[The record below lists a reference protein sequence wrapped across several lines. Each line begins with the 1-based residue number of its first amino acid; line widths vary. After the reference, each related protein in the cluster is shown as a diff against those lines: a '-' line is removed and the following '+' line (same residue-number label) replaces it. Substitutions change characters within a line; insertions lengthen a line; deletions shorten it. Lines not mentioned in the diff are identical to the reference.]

1 MNMKLQSIL
10 PLLQVAPLL
19 LLASCTQEE
28 FPGAQDIQTQ
38 QIAISVTDGGYS
50 SADAPATRTAENG
63 YSTEFTVGD
72 ACGLYVVRGA
82 KTVYSNVKLTAERD
96 AASGGLVW
104 KAADGTGLAGMPD
117 DDYYLYY
124 PYQPDMDGKT
134 ADVPQDELHQ
144 RDLYFF
150 QPLIS
155 SWQPNE
161 DQSAREAYTASDLMT
176 AHSTASPDPTAVN
189 IFEIG
194 FHMRHRMS
202 LAVID
207 LPKTVY
213 EFTDARVP
221 DYTVITPTAF
231 SGPAKPLRTGNNFR
245 YIVNPQTS
253 AAPTISGSFDEGSM
267 EFTVTP
273 SGLYKGYFK
282 KFKINGAP
290 ETKIS
295 YTIQRGDFLLTD
307 GNLLPRDAALTEEQ
321 KAKVAAIVFWTPAE
335 TETEGRTTPAGL
347 SDDKIRSRDFPH
359 CTHGLAIS
367 TQTPVKAPW
376 QNDHD
381 DWTADDFVQRF
392 QNSDNFSRADK
403 SDFRPIAPLNKAE
416 DDLNRVLGYQNTQ
429 VLLAYNDWH
438 RSSGK
443 GTLVGIADKLT
454 EFAAANPAPEGS
466 TGWYI
471 PSAKEL
477 YMYMN
482 KDLDNIYY
490 MNKDLHKLMNG
501 SETSDIL
508 NSSYSALG
516 IRPPFE
522 FFPYPWS
529 STETRHRDYDVFDE
543 AYHLN
548 GNGYYITN
556 SVKRVGNYG
565 AGVVFVCAF

>member
-1 MNMKLQSIL
+1 MRPSYITYATFLRRSIL
-10 PLLQVAPLL
+10 PAAALLI
-19 LLASCTQEE
+19 LLAACAKEQVPVAREAGRPIT
-28 FPGAQDIQTQ
+28 FTI
-38 QIAISVTDGGYS
+38 TDGGYS

-72 ACGLYVVRGA
+72 ACGLYIVRGDRM
-82 KTVYSNVKLTAERD
+82 VYSNVKLIAERD

-161 DQSAREAYTASDLMT
+161 DQSTRKAYTASDLMT

-221 DYTVITPTAF
+221 DYTVITPTTF
-231 SGPAKPLRTGNNFR
+231 TGTAKPLRTGDNFR

-253 AAPTISGSFDEGSM
+253 AAPTISGSFEDGSQ
-267 EFTVTP
+267 EFTITP

-290 ETKIS
+290 ETKVS

-307 GNLLPRDAALTEEQ
+307 GNLLPRDATLTAER

-335 TETEGRTTPAGL
+335 TETDGRITPAKL
-347 SDDKIRSRDFPH
+347 SDDKIMSMDFPH
-359 CTHGLAIS
+359 CTHGLAVS

-376 QNDHD
+376 QNDHN
-381 DWTADDFVQRF
+381 DWTADDFVLNF
-392 QNSDNFSRADK
+392 QNSDNFSRTDK

-429 VLLAYNDWH
+429 VLLTYNDWH
-438 RSSGK
+438 RASGK

-482 KDLDNIYY
+482 RDLDNIY
-490 MNKDLHKLMNG
+490 KLQNG

-516 IRPPFE
+516 IYPPLELFS
-522 FFPYPWS
+522 YLWS
-529 STETRHRDYDVFDE
+529 STETKYRDYNEFDS
-543 AYHLN
+543 AYHLDRA
-548 GNGYYITN
+548 GYITN
-556 SVKRVGNYG
+556 SPKRVGSYG
-565 AGVVFVCAF
+565 TGVAFVCAF

>member
-1 MNMKLQSIL
+1 MNMKLQSTL

-50 SADAPATRTAENG
+50 SAAAPATRTAEMG
-63 YSTEFTVGD
+63 YSTEFTAGD
-72 ACGLYVVRGA
+72 ACGLYVVRGDR
-82 KTVYSNVKLTAERD
+82 TVYSNVKLIAERD
-96 AASGGLVW
+96 TATGELAW
-104 KAADGTGLAGMPD
+104 KAADGTGLAGMPND
-117 DDYYLYY
+117 QCYLYY
-124 PYQPDMDGKT
+124 PYQSDMDGKT

-161 DQSAREAYTASDLMT
+161 DQSSREAYTASDLMT
-176 AHSTASPDPTAVN
+176 CHSTASPGMTSNTLEVA
-189 IFEIG
+189 F
-194 FHMRHRMS
+194 FMSHRMS

-213 EFTDARVP
+213 EFTDTRVP
-221 DYTVITPTAF
+221 DYTVLPPTTFAG
-231 SGPAKPLRTGNNFR
+231 SAKPLRTGDHFR
-245 YIVNPQTS
+245 YIVNPQMS
-253 AAPTISGSFDEGSM
+253 ATPAISGSFDEGSM

-307 GNLLPRDAALTEEQ
+307 GNLLPRDASLTEEQ
-321 KAKVAAIVFWTPAE
+321 KSKVAAIVFWTPAE
-335 TETEGRTTPAGL
+335 TETEGRTTPARL
-347 SDDKIRSRDFPH
+347 SDDKIRSRDFPN

-376 QNDHD
+376 QNDHA
-381 DWTADDFVQRF
+381 DWTADDFVLNF
-392 QNSDNFSRADK
+392 QNSGNFSRTDK
-403 SDFRPIAPLNKAE
+403 SDFVPIAPLNKAE

-438 RSSGK
+438 RASGK

-454 EFAAANPAPEGS
+454 EFAAAKPAPEGS

-477 YMYMN
+477 YMYVN
-482 KDLDNIYY
+482 KDLDNIY
-490 MNKDLHKLMNG
+490 KLKNG

-516 IRPPFE
+516 IYPPLE

-529 STETRHRDYDVFDE
+529 STETRYRDYDVFDQ
-543 AYHLN
+543 AYRLE

-556 SVKRVGNYG
+556 TVKRVGNYG
-565 AGVVFVCAF
+565 AGVVFVCTF